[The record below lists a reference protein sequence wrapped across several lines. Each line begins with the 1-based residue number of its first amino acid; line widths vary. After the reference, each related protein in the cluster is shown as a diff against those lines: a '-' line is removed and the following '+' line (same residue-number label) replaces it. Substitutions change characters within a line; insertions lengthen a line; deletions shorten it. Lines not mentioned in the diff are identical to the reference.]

1 MERPLSSGTIR
12 THHHA
17 HRTSRGATSLI
28 MSMTL
33 PDLRGLPHMSVSQ
46 LKAFLQ
52 CPRKYRFHYI
62 DRIEPEF
69 RPVALAFGTAWHETI
84 GAHLLPQVQ
93 GQYLSRAELQALF
106 RDSLNEQVN
115 EEGPPVLFEDE
126 EDLGKCVDLG
136 LRMLDAFFL
145 RVPRPDQVLEVER
158 AFVLE
163 LAHPVTGEI
172 APVPLIG
179 AIDAIVVDEGKT
191 EIWELKTGKKKWSA
205 DQLEYDAQPTAYVM
219 AARELGHEDARVK
232 LLVTTKAKQPDVQ
245 IERLVRRRGDER
257 EFAETVLDVLHAVK
271 AGVDVRT
278 RGWGCRSC
286 AFANVCGV

>member
-1 MERPLSSGTIR
+1 
-12 THHHA
+12 
-17 HRTSRGATSLI
+17 

-33 PDLRGLPHMSVSQ
+33 SDLRALPHFSASQ
-46 LKAFLQ
+46 LKTFIQ

-69 RPVALAFGTAWHETI
+69 RPIALAFGTAWHETI
-84 GAHLLPQVQ
+84 GAHLLPPVRDQW
-93 GQYLSRAELQALF
+93 LSREQLQAHF
-106 RDSLNEQVN
+106 SDSLTEQVN
-115 EEGPPVLFEDE
+115 EDGPPVLFEDA

-136 LRMLDAFFL
+136 LRMLDTFIL

-172 APVPLIG
+172 APVPFVG
-179 AIDAIVVDEGKT
+179 AMDAVVVDGGRT

-205 DQLEYDAQPTAYVM
+205 DQMEYDPQPTAYVM
-219 AARELGHEDARVK
+219 AARELGHQDAEVK
-232 LLVTTKAKQPDVQ
+232 LLVTTKTSKPDVQ

-257 EFAETVLDVLHAVK
+257 ELAETVLDVLHAVK
-271 AGVDVRT
+271 AGVDHRV

-286 AFANVCGV
+286 AFGSVCGA